1 MELYQKTLENFKEGY
16 LAYATLAI
24 IGQSCLG
31 SVAAMYV
38 LSHGTSALQIIQL
51 SLVVMI
57 CMSVNTS
64 ILAQLKPKTVF
75 NLILLSVTSSV
86 LFILLNTLVIQ

>member
-16 LAYATLAI
+16 FAYATLAI

-38 LSHGTSALQIIQL
+38 LSHGTSALQMIQL

-64 ILAQLKPKTVF
+64 ILAQLKPQTVF
-75 NLILLSVTSSV
+75 NLIILSAISSV
-86 LFILLNTLVIQ
+86 FFILVNTLIIQ